1 MDGHQKKVIAGVIY
15 LYLIDAFIVVAVVIC
30 LVMLDRS
37 SEDIHWA
44 MRLIASL
51 ILIVVGIVGVFYVT
65 FFGQF
70 ILFAH

>member
-15 LYLIDAFIVVAVVIC
+15 LYLIDAFIVVAVVIS